1 MDERKEI
8 PPQEVKP
15 RASMVSPGWSA
26 AKKVIRIVVGVILIL
41 LGLAALLTP
50 LTPGSW
56 LALVGLEL
64 VGLRVLLRNRLCVW
78 AAAKPDSRFRRTI
91 CRAFSLDGLEAVKRR
106 WRRRGSEPRS

>member
-1 MDERKEI
+1 VDERKET

-56 LALVGLEL
+56 LVPIGLEL
-64 VGLRVLLRNRLCVW
+64 LGLRVLLRDWARAW
-78 AAAKPDSRFRRTI
+78 AAAKPDSRIRKVI
-91 CRAFSLDGLEAVKRR
+91 SRALGWDGLDAMKRK